1 MCRLQRHRPAFVASA
16 AALILAGGVIA
27 QAHAQARSKDQSQ
40 VSAAA
45 SVAVVSPLAAR
56 PLEALSA
63 TRDRPLFSPSRRAPA
78 PPPVVAMPQAPPPP
92 PPSPPSVT
100 LFGVV
105 MDAGDARAIVQ
116 AGSAKQVRRV
126 RIGDDIDGWKVTQIE
141 QRQLTVSLNGRVATF
156 TMFNSQGNPA
166 VKMMG
171 KQIEAAAPS
180 SPPVRERRDRRE

>member
-1 MCRLQRHRPAFVASA
+1 VLRFQQHRPAFVASA
-16 AALILAGGVIA
+16 AALILAGGAIA

-40 VSAAA
+40 VSAAP
-45 SVAVVSPLAAR
+45 SVALVSPLAAR
-56 PLEALSA
+56 PLDALPA
-63 TRDRPLFSPSRRAPA
+63 TRDRPLFSPSRRPPA
-78 PPPVVAMPQAPPPP
+78 PPPVVVMPQAP

-105 MDAGDARAIVQ
+105 MDANEARAIVQ

-141 QRQLTVSLNGRVATF
+141 QRRLVLSLDGRVATF
-156 TMFNSQGNPA
+156 TMFGSQSNPGA
-166 VKMMG
+166 HKMTN

-180 SPPVRERRDRRE
+180 PPPARERRDGRE